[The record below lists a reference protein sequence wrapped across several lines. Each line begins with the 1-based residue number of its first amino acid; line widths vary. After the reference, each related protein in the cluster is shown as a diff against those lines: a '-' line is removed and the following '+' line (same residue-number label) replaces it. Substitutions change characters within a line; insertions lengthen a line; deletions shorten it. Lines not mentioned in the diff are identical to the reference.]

1 MKKIYLLVIGLLSFF
16 SFGQT
21 IFSESFGTTAPT
33 ASPFPAVSAYTGYQN
48 AAPIVFSGTS
58 SVRTSGTLSNYV
70 GASGS
75 SHVYMGV
82 TSSVGQVFQIDGINT
97 STFQSANLV
106 LSFGYLKNGSA
117 NPQLVVEVSTNG
129 TTWTPITFTDNTN
142 TSWNLV
148 TITPGSIPV
157 SSTLSIRFTNPS
169 TASGQIRLDDIKLVN
184 ASGGV
189 CPLTLS
195 NPVVAC
201 VTSTSNLDN
210 YTVTIPY
217 TGGGTTTYAIT
228 TSGAISG
235 DNPSSVPAGNIIV
248 TFTEGN
254 SYSITVTSTA
264 CNFPITGT
272 SPDFCIATNT
282 LPVSE
287 PFNYTQGTALNTSQ
301 KWKNTSTGADE
312 ILAVTGNLTYP
323 GINSSG
329 NSVAFAGTGSDTL
342 LPFTDTTT
350 GELYTSF
357 LVSVTDLTGIS
368 TTGQTYFAVLSNVS
382 NAFSVARIYFK
393 TDGTTFQYGL
403 SPTITT
409 TDIVW
414 SSATYSVGSTQYLV
428 LRYDFTNNLL
438 ALYENPT
445 IGGTGAPAVVV
456 SPATALTSLAN
467 FILRQDTPSATPAMK
482 IDELSITTTPNFT
495 LSNSSNTINGLS
507 IYPNPVKN
515 GLFYINTEANTTK
528 SVRIFDMIGKE
539 VLTTSTTDAVN
550 VSGLN
555 KGLYVV
561 QITENGNTAVQK
573 LIIE

>member
-82 TSSVGQVFQIDGINT
+82 TASVGQVFQIDGINT
-97 STFQSANLV
+97 SAFQSANLV

-148 TITPGSIPV
+148 TITPGSIPA

-169 TASGQIRLDDIKLVN
+169 TTSGQIRLDDVKLVN
-184 ASGGV
+184 ASGGI

-201 VTSTSNLDN
+201 LTSTSNIDN

-217 TGGGTTTYAIT
+217 TGGGTTTYAIS

-235 DNPSSVPAGNIIV
+235 DNPSTVAAGNIVV

-272 SPDFCIATNT
+272 SPDFCIETNA

-287 PFNYTQGTALNTSQ
+287 PFNYNQGTALNTSQ

-323 GINSSG
+323 GINSTG

-342 LPFTDTTT
+342 LPFTDTTS
-350 GELYTSF
+350 GELFTSF

-368 TTGQTYFAVLSNVS
+368 TTGQTYFAVLSNAS
-382 NAFSVARIYFK
+382 NTFSVARIYFK

-414 SSATYSVGSTQYLV
+414 SSSTYSVGTTQYLV

-438 ALYENPT
+438 GLYENPT

-467 FILRQDTPSATPAMK
+467 FILRQDSPSATPAMK

>member
-1 MKKIYLLVIGLLSFF
+1 MKKIYLLVIGLLSFL

-82 TSSVGQVFQIDGINT
+82 TASVGQVFQIDGINT
-97 STFQSANLV
+97 SAFQSANLV

-148 TITPGSIPV
+148 TITPGSIPA

-169 TASGQIRLDDIKLVN
+169 TTSGQIRLDDVKLVN
-184 ASGGV
+184 ASGGI

-201 VTSTSNLDN
+201 LTSTSNIDN

-217 TGGGTTTYAIT
+217 TGGGTTTYAIS

-235 DNPSSVPAGNIIV
+235 DNPSTVAAGNIVV

-272 SPDFCIATNT
+272 SPDFCIETNA

-323 GINSSG
+323 GINSTG

-342 LPFTDTTT
+342 LPFTDTTS
-350 GELYTSF
+350 GELFTSF

-368 TTGQTYFAVLSNVS
+368 TTGQTYFAVLSNAS
-382 NAFSVARIYFK
+382 NTFSVARIYFK

-414 SSATYSVGSTQYLV
+414 SSSTYSVGTTQYLV

-438 ALYENPT
+438 GLYVNPT

-467 FILRQDTPSATPAMK
+467 FILRQDSPSATPAMK

-539 VLTTSTTDAVN
+539 VLTTSKTDAVN

>member
-1 MKKIYLLVIGLLSFF
+1 MKKIYFLVTSLLSLF

-21 IFSESFGTTAPT
+21 IFSESFGTTAPS
-33 ASPFPAVSAYTGYQN
+33 ASPYPAVSAYTGYQN

-58 SVRTSGTLSNYV
+58 SIRTSGTLSNYV
-70 GASGS
+70 GASAG

-82 TSSVGQVFQIDGINT
+82 TSSVGQIFQVDGINT

-106 LSFGYLKNGSA
+106 LSFGYLKNGTS

-129 TTWTPITFTDNTN
+129 TTWTPVTFTDNTN

-148 TITPGSIPV
+148 TLPTGSIPS

-184 ASGGV
+184 ATGGV

-201 VTSTSNLDN
+201 VTSTSNIDS
-210 YTVTIPY
+210 YTVSIPY
-217 TGGGTTTYAIT
+217 TGGGTTNYTIT
-228 TSGAISG
+228 TTGTVSG
-235 DNPSSVPAGNIIV
+235 DNPTSVAAGTIVV

-254 SYSITVTSTA
+254 NYSISITSTA
-264 CNFPITGT
+264 CNFPVTGS
-272 SPDFCIATNT
+272 SPDNCIETIA
-282 LPVSE
+282 LPVNE
-287 PFNYTQGTALNTSQ
+287 PFNYTPGTALNTSQ
-301 KWKNTSTGADE
+301 MWKNTSLGSDE
-312 ILAVTGNLTYP
+312 ILAVSGNLTYP
-323 GINSSG
+323 GINATG
-329 NSVAFAGTGSDTL
+329 NSIAFAGTGSDTL
-342 LPFTDTTT
+342 LPFTDTTS

-368 TTGQTYFAVLSNVS
+368 TTGQTYFAVLSNAS
-382 NAFSVARIYFK
+382 NSFSVARIYFK

-403 SPTITT
+403 SPTVAT

-414 SSATYSVGSTQYLV
+414 SSNTYAVGTTQYLV
-428 LRYDFTNNLL
+428 LRYDFTNNIL

-445 IGGTGAPAVVV
+445 IGGSSSASISVT
-456 SPATALTSLAN
+456 PATAITSLAN
-467 FILRQDTPSATPAMK
+467 FILRQDSPTSTPAMK
-482 IDELSITTTPNFT
+482 LDELTIKTTPNFT
-495 LSNSSNTINGLS
+495 LGNMNNTIAGLAV
-507 IYPNPVKN
+507 YPNPVKN
-515 GLFYINTEANTTK
+515 GVFYINTTANVTK
-528 SVRIFDMIGKE
+528 SVRIYDMIGKE
-539 VLTTSTTDAVN
+539 VMNTTTSDAVN

-555 KGLYVV
+555 KGLYLV
-561 QITENGNTAVQK
+561 QITENGATDVKK